1 MVKITF
7 SFCFIFQLFWL
18 TAHAQTKRIYIAP
31 DDHTDY
37 MWTAK
42 EDVYAKAMTG
52 MLDYYIRLNDS
63 TANEPYPYQ
72 SKWNCDGS
80 FWVYL
85 YRENRSEKEFN
96 RLIEQVRNGRITV
109 PLNTLIGIQGIS
121 PTEATLRSM
130 YFAGAL
136 ERRYNLDLKF
146 ANTMEDHVL
155 PLGLASLWA
164 GSGAKYSWHGVCN
177 CVTKVK
183 GFDNRPHEIYWY
195 KGLDNQKVLMKWYSL
210 TKSME
215 NKELGG
221 YAEAYDPQKAILQ
234 CKELMDNNPKYPY
247 KVAGAFGIGWDH
259 LETLTD
265 NFLAIAKKYSDDS
278 CQVIIS
284 NETDFFTNFESQY
297 GSTLPSET
305 VSYGSS
311 EWGINVASLANVSG
325 SVKRS
330 IEKLRAAEALS
341 TLVSIKEPG
350 FCNDLSTQKEKAW
363 IACGMYFDHDWTADN
378 DSVISRKVRAA
389 WQRKT
394 ALQLGDYVDTV
405 YNRSLLKLGK
415 YITKGS
421 KTAEEFYVFNSLG
434 WKRTDYCDYPY
445 FGTTSIQVIDQSTLK
460 EVSHQIITL
469 NNKSYLR
476 ILASEIP
483 SVGYKTFRIV
493 AKPSTLKAK
502 QPVNISDNCIQND
515 IYKITLNA
523 NGAIVSLI
531 DKAEDNKELVR
542 SADGLYLNDLGGSV
556 SGGNFRI
563 ENAGPVSATIVA
575 EADLPVKHTVKITLF
590 TGIKRIEIEDYIT
603 KNFGQDLSYAF
614 SFNQSDPQVHHEEAG
629 AILNASP
636 VSKGGHYSEVI
647 SRLDWLAMNHFV
659 DVSDGKGGVILSNR
673 DAYFMKRGNSKV
685 DFLDENSSQI
695 SVLAGGRIDADKN
708 LGIPSQDGDSYLED
722 FFAIQSYAGEYEAAR
737 SMKFS
742 LEHQNPLISG
752 KIYGGKG
759 YPAKQFSLVAISDP
773 DVLLWALK
781 PSEEGIKNG
790 LIPRVWNLSDFD
802 KTITISSSFRID
814 SCKRVTHI
822 ETNIENISPDSGKI
836 IRNIGHNRMETYRL
850 FLNE

>member
-1 MVKITF
+1 M
-7 SFCFIFQLFWL
+7 
-18 TAHAQTKRIYIAP
+18 
-31 DDHTDY
+31 
-37 MWTAK
+37 
-42 EDVYAKAMTG
+42 
-52 MLDYYIRLNDS
+52 
-63 TANEPYPYQ
+63 
-72 SKWNCDGS
+72 
-80 FWVYL
+80 
-85 YRENRSEKEFN
+85 
-96 RLIEQVRNGRITV
+96 
-109 PLNTLIGIQGIS
+109 
-121 PTEATLRSM
+121 
-130 YFAGAL
+130 
-136 ERRYNLDLKF
+136 
-146 ANTMEDHVL
+146 
-155 PLGLASLWA
+155 
-164 GSGAKYSWHGVCN
+164 
-177 CVTKVK
+177 
-183 GFDNRPHEIYWY
+183 
-195 KGLDNQKVLMKWYSL
+195 
-210 TKSME
+210 
-215 NKELGG
+215 
-221 YAEAYDPQKAILQ
+221 
-234 CKELMDNNPKYPY
+234 
-247 KVAGAFGIGWDH
+247 
-259 LETLTD
+259 
-265 NFLAIAKKYSDDS
+265 
-278 CQVIIS
+278 
-284 NETDFFTNFESQY
+284 
-297 GSTLPSET
+297 
-305 VSYGSS
+305 
-311 EWGINVASLANVSG
+311 
-325 SVKRS
+325 
-330 IEKLRAAEALS
+330 
-341 TLVSIKEPG
+341 
-350 FCNDLSTQKEKAW
+350 
-363 IACGMYFDHDWTADN
+363 
-378 DSVISRKVRAA
+378 
-389 WQRKT
+389 
-394 ALQLGDYVDTV
+394 
-405 YNRSLLKLGK
+405 
-415 YITKGS
+415 
-421 KTAEEFYVFNSLG
+421 
-434 WKRTDYCDYPY
+434 
-445 FGTTSIQVIDQSTLK
+445 
-460 EVSHQIITL
+460 
-469 NNKSYLR
+469 
-476 ILASEIP
+476 
-483 SVGYKTFRIV
+483 

-502 QPVNISDNCIQND
+502 QPVSITDNCIQND
-515 IYKITLNA
+515 FYKITLNA

-590 TGIKRIEIEDYIT
+590 PGIKRIEIEDYIT
-603 KNFGQDLSYAF
+603 KNFAQDLSYAF

-781 PSEEGIKNG
+781 PSEEGLKNG